1 MNTNQDIPR
10 CLGVGTQ
17 GKNFGVRCTRYAAR
31 KYIGYC
37 NSHYDQ
43 APHVRLPSA
52 EEQEHMLRH
61 AIVVAQDVGGDLMTQ
76 LEASFNE
83 TGELE
88 AKHQLAL
95 SDAQKAAVEL
105 MTQITISFKEDAAE
119 SDKQIRELKAR
130 NKELEEQTMATER
143 EVDLRRELENEKS
156 RSERLEYSLAS
167 ALIEIERLK
176 ISAERLRLLEASM

>member
-1 MNTNQDIPR
+1 MNTNQEILPSPSERRGVPR

-31 KYIGYC
+31 KYNGYC
-37 NSHYDQ
+37 NSHHEQ
-43 APHVRLPSA
+43 AYQTPGILTGEREKEL
-52 EEQEHMLRH
+52 LR
-61 AIVVAQDVGGDLMTQ
+61 AVAVAQEAGVLLMVELT
-76 LEASFNE
+76 ESFNE
-83 TGELE
+83 KTS
-88 AKHQLAL
+88 K
-95 SDAQKAAVEL
+95 
-105 MTQITISFKEDAAE
+105 
-119 SDKQIRELKAR
+119 SDKQIKELKAR

>member
-1 MNTNQDIPR
+1 MDTNQEIPR
-10 CLGVGTQ
+10 CRGVGTQ
-17 GKNFGVRCTRYAAR
+17 GKNFGVPCTRYAAR
-31 KYIGYC
+31 KYNGYC
-37 NSHYDQ
+37 NSHHEQ
-43 APHVRLPSA
+43 ANQVARPT
-52 EEQEHMLRH
+52 EEREHALRR
-61 AIVVAQDVGGDLMTQ
+61 AVAVAQETGCDLMTK

-83 TGELE
+83 NKELK

-95 SDAQKAAVEL
+95 AEARETAVEL

-119 SDKQIRELKAR
+119 NNKQIKELKAR

-143 EVDLRRELENEKS
+143 EVDLRRELENEQS